1 MCYPL
6 AKLAYRRLSAQ
17 PFSPQSIFVPK
28 EKRPKYTFYQQ
39 VSWISSLASTE
50 RFFRVLRVC
59 RPRNKWCQRFAHFL
73 FRKLHITHNFER
85 STHAITRITF
95 FSEKVRHSREKETF
109 RRFAASLPVF
119 AWIFI
124 AERGHV
130 WSIFWCAHWKSICG
144 LWGRAK
150 GWGLTLPWRG
160 TVNLSPELQFG
171 AFWEAPSLIA
181 RNASKTI
188 ALARLE
194 VRSRQNVSV

>member
-1 MCYPL
+1 MAITKWAPN
-6 AKLAYRRLSAQ
+6 RTFR
-17 PFSPQSIFVPK
+17 PQSNFCAER
-28 EKRPKYTFYQQ
+28 EKGQKYTSTTKSLNVYLQ
-39 VSWISSLASTE
+39 VLE
-50 RFFRVLRVC
+50 RLLGYYC
-59 RPRNKWCQRFAHFL
+59 ECSQRNKWCQSFVRFL
-73 FRKLHITHNFER
+73 FRKLHITHSFER

-95 FSEKVRHSREKETF
+95 FLGKVRHLSKKETF
-109 RRFAASLPVF
+109 QRFAASLPVF

-124 AERGHV
+124 AERGRF
-130 WSIFWCAHWKSICG
+130 WSIFWCAHWKSICD
-144 LWGRAK
+144 LRGRAK

-194 VRSRQNVSV
+194 VRSRL